1 VSEILQAVI
10 TDVLTNP
17 DLKGAREFYGTRKD
31 RTLALVDTD
40 KLGWPEGFKP
50 KTAGYRLV
58 EVRHDPFV
66 NQNRILGIRLD
77 RFDLGQ
83 KKAELFNTPIQ
94 VCLFNAGGSA
104 NGGVIGGCL
113 VYYAPN
119 RAGKRWTVEC
129 TGWVN
134 P

>member
-1 VSEILQAVI
+1 V
-10 TDVLTNP
+10 
-17 DLKGAREFYGTRKD
+17 
-31 RTLALVDTD
+31 
-40 KLGWPEGFKP
+40 GWPEGFKP

-77 RFDLGQ
+77 KFDLGQ
-83 KKAELFNTPIQ
+83 KKADRFDNPIQ
-94 VCLFNAGGSA
+94 VCLFNASGSA
-104 NGGVIGGCL
+104 NGDVIGGCC
-113 VYYAPN
+113 VYYTPN

-129 TGWVN
+129 TGWVD